1 MNQARS
7 RTFGPTMAGVKSLS
21 TRLVLAVAT
30 ATLLVGCGGSDSDS
44 DGSDPSSSSASA
56 DSSTETSAEP
66 ASGEEVSTD
75 DFSFTAPEGW
85 KDATGQ
91 NAAAGIT
98 PEAQYV
104 EGDPQ
109 GFATNLNVVREP
121 NGFEGSSEQYA
132 EANIEAITS
141 GGYESVE
148 KQGTFGDFVV
158 VSAAGN
164 QNGTAFLLRQYYAA
178 RDGQGWVVTFT
189 YPEGTS
195 EADQTE
201 LAESVMQT
209 WKWA

>member
-1 MNQARS
+1 M
-7 RTFGPTMAGVKSLS
+7 KSLS

-44 DGSDPSSSSASA
+44 DSEGSDPASSSSASA
-56 DSSTETSAEP
+56 DSSTETSAEA

-85 KDATGQ
+85 EDATGQ
-91 NAAAGIT
+91 NQAGGIS
-98 PEAQYV
+98 PEVQYV

-121 NGFEGSSEQYA
+121 NGFEGSSEEYA
-132 EANIEAITS
+132 DANIQAITS

-148 KQGTFGDFVV
+148 KQGTFGDFVA

-178 RDGQGWVVTFT
+178 RDGEGWVMTFT

-195 EADQTE
+195 EADQVE